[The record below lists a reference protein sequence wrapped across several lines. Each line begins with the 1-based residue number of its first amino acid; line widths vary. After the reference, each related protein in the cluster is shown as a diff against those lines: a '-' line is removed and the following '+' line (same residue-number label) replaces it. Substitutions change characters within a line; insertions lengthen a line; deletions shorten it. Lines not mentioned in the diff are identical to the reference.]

1 MKFVIHGR
9 LLSLN
14 DLIRDS
20 RTHYHKANNAKKK
33 AQKEIMLQLPKV
45 KVTKYPVEVWVT
57 FFEPDNCRDCDGIT
71 GGGLK
76 VLMDALVNKGILIDD
91 SRKYV
96 RQIHPLVYTDRNNPR
111 IEIEIKEELNN
122 QQHKQL

>member
-20 RTHYHKANNAKKK
+20 RTHYQKANNAKKK
-33 AQKEIMLQLPKV
+33 TQKEIMLQLPKV
-45 KVTKYPVEVWVT
+45 KVIKYPVEVWVT
-57 FFEPDNCRDCDGIT
+57 FFEPDNRRDCDGIT

-111 IEIEIKEELNN
+111 IEIEIKEDA
-122 QQHKQL
+122 